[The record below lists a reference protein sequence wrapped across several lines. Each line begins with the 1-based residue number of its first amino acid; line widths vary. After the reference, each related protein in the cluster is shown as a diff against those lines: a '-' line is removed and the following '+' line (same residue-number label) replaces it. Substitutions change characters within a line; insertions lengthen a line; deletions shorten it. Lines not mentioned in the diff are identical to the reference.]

1 MTTATYDHVPSQ
13 SGGGLAS
20 WVFSIDHK
28 RVGIM
33 YLVGALAAF
42 VLAALMALGI
52 RLEQYAPGESGL
64 IQYFVGDFGKSM
76 STPDAYNSAAHVP
89 RSRDDPGLR
98 DPRADRVRYELPGS
112 NYDRREGRCLS
123 PDQLV
128 QRLDVLVGVVL
139 ALLFFIIPDKL
150 DMMWTGYPPYAVK
163 TTGNTAI
170 YFLIVQIMGFS
181 SILGAI
187 NFITTTVYMRAP
199 GMGWNQMN
207 MFVWGSFFA
216 NVLQLI
222 FLPFLSTAVTLLFLD
237 KYVGTGFFD
246 AAKGGDRAALRKPVL
261 ALLAPSRLRYLYSRR
276 GLGV

>member
-1 MTTATYDHVPSQ
+1 
-13 SGGGLAS
+13 
-20 WVFSIDHK
+20 
-28 RVGIM
+28 M

-76 STPDAYNSAAHVP
+76 STPDAYNSALTFHGAVMILGFVI
-89 RSRDDPGLR
+89 PGLTGFATNYLVPILIGAK
-98 DPRADRVRYELPGS
+98 DVAFPRINSFSVWMYLM
-112 NYDRREGRCLS
+112 
-123 PDQLV
+123 
-128 QRLDVLVGVVL
+128 GVVL

-163 TTGNTAI
+163 TTANTAI